1 MISGEVLKYL
11 KGEHVVIHQK
21 WGSTA
26 KPSSLSDNA
35 CASIL
40 MRVLICLKAP
50 FAWMAAVRT
59 NRVCAN
65 AAFYGFR
72 GGEFTEIQ

>member
-1 MISGEVLKYL
+1 
-11 KGEHVVIHQK
+11 
-21 WGSTA
+21 
-26 KPSSLSDNA
+26 
-35 CASIL
+35 

-65 AAFYGFR
+65 AAFSGFR